1 MISKKTVCLL
11 LLAGLSLAVPVP
23 AMAQKNKKPEEK
35 KGNTNALPPYFGP
48 KKRLAIAGIDVKVK
62 GITLL
67 TALPSN
73 PDTLVTT
80 TLEFPPGSSTPGTTS
95 STGSFGNTTSN
106 SNNPW
111 ASSSTT
117 RDIEF
122 GQGLAD
128 MLVTALIE
136 SNRFIV
142 LERDGLYKII
152 EEQNRPNTATINPPP
167 PAIQPSPANSNNLN
181 NFNNGTT
188 TNTNNTQPPQPVSPD
203 AWDSKTVTAGRLMGA
218 QVMIFASVTEMR
230 FGRIVTSTQKDNGT
244 AITPGATADIVG
256 GLLGDATTRRSEAV
270 IAMDIRMVD
279 VSTGQIIDSV
289 RAEGRMSASSKQFDI
304 KGLGPISLKSSKF
317 ESSPL
322 GQAVRLAIQDGVK
335 KIATRMEA
343 VKWQAKI
350 AAIDTDMNLLY
361 LNVGKDSGL
370 KVGDVLTVRRL
381 GKEIKDP
388 DTGVIIGRVAGK
400 EIGTCKVT
408 QLIDSKITGAVPE
421 KMNTNEEFKA
431 GDVVEI
437 AEKTLSS
444 D

>member
-1 MISKKTVCLL
+1 MTTRATFFVLI
-11 LLAGLSLAVPVP
+11 LALSLSINTAGV
-23 AMAQKNKKPEEK
+23 AHAQKNKSKNQKAEAP
-35 KGNTNALPPYFGP
+35 LPPYFGP
-48 KKRLAIAGIDVKVK
+48 KKRLAIASVEVKVK

-80 TLEFPPGSSTPGTTS
+80 TLEFPPGTSTSGTLSSTS
-95 STGSFGNTTSN
+95 LSGNTT
-106 SNNPW
+106 
-111 ASSSTT
+111 
-117 RDIEF
+117 RDTEF

-142 LERDGLYKII
+142 LEREGLYKII
-152 EEQNRPNTATINPPP
+152 EEQNRPNTAIINP
-167 PAIQPSPANSNNLN
+167 ASQPNSA
-181 NFNNGTT
+181 
-188 TNTNNTQPPQPVSPD
+188 NTNLPTTSTSNVPPSLPVSPD
-203 AWDSKTVTAGRLMGA
+203 AWDSRTVTAGRLLGA
-218 QVMIFASVTEMR
+218 QVMLFASVTEMR
-230 FGRIVTSTQKDNGT
+230 FGRMITS
-244 AITPGATADIVG
+244 G
-256 GLLGDATTRRSEAV
+256 GLLGGATTQRSEAV

-279 VSTGQIIDSV
+279 VSTGQVMDSV

-335 KIATRMEA
+335 KIAMRMEA

-361 LNVGKDSGL
+361 LNVRKDSGL

-408 QLIDSKITGAVPE
+408 QLIDSKLTVATPE
-421 KMNTNEEFKA
+421 KTNANEEFKA
-431 GDVVEI
+431 GDVVELEEEI
-437 AEKTLSS
+437 TS
-444 D
+444 